1 MTLFSLL
8 PKFRKAFLELE
19 RRKDPTPLG
28 HKILFSRKM
37 DNENFVFQAI
47 AVAKEKRPV
56 VRSDPYAADR
66 ILLAPILFLC
76 CFNCKQGDKME
87 SSPGFSIPSIGT
99 PLYQPEEDQ
108 QFLMSNSPVP
118 TTQQQQNAFV
128 PPHQQISTGSQNVYS
143 LQGFTPQHMLQPPST
158 SVINFTLR
166 VDHLTY

>member
-1 MTLFSLL
+1 
-8 PKFRKAFLELE
+8 
-19 RRKDPTPLG
+19 
-28 HKILFSRKM
+28 M

>member
-1 MTLFSLL
+1 
-8 PKFRKAFLELE
+8 
-19 RRKDPTPLG
+19 
-28 HKILFSRKM
+28 
-37 DNENFVFQAI
+37 
-47 AVAKEKRPV
+47 
-56 VRSDPYAADR
+56 
-66 ILLAPILFLC
+66 
-76 CFNCKQGDKME
+76 ME

-158 SVINFTLR
+158 SVINFALR
-166 VDHLTY
+166 VEHLTYLTIAQVLQQALMSPAPNRRSSAVNAGSPSHKEPRKVECSVPEQSLRRHPTHQRLLVPELFLRYSKAKPFHE